1 MMGIVRLKVE
11 ALRGKLT
18 QAQILRNIW
27 NYTVRMGENCPGW
40 SAYYFSAFVLA
51 HPQYE

>member
-1 MMGIVRLKVE
+1 MMGIVRLKVV